1 MWSAA
6 ACRRFVTARL
16 ASRGS
21 IRPRFASVGTAHAH
35 LRTAT
40 SEAIQFLYTTPFTHS
55 HKRCASL
62 FTERS
67 VINRFEER
75 FHGDAGQISSGRD
88 WPGRAPRWAS
98 PERMRPAVARSRP
111 KIRPNSNRQL
121 ETIRNSYNPPNIKQI
136 TFSNRP
142 KKSPLH
148 APQIPFHLGA
158 SNGYSGSTDS
168 SSPEAAQCL
177 SGTIFAGGRHSH

>member
-1 MWSAA
+1 MEMQDKSA
-6 ACRRFVTARL
+6 
-16 ASRGS
+16 
-21 IRPRFASVGTAHAH
+21 
-35 LRTAT
+35 
-40 SEAIQFLYTTPFTHS
+40 
-55 HKRCASL
+55 
-62 FTERS
+62 
-67 VINRFEER
+67 
-75 FHGDAGQISSGRD
+75 
-88 WPGRAPRWAS
+88 
-98 PERMRPAVARSRP
+98 PAVTGPAERRGGLLLKGCGQLSLAP
-111 KIRPNSNRQL
+111 AGKYAPRPNSNRQL